1 MCYTVYEPCNVDIFI
16 ILSYSDIIRFSPF
29 VKTGTEAFILGSVTI
44 KKDVRP
50 NEIVKVVVSD
60 YIFFLICQ

>member
-1 MCYTVYEPCNVDIFI
+1 MYIV
-16 ILSYSDIIRFSPF
+16 RFTPF

-44 KKDVRP
+44 KKDIRP

-60 YIFFLICQ
+60 YIFFNLSVVTNFNYK